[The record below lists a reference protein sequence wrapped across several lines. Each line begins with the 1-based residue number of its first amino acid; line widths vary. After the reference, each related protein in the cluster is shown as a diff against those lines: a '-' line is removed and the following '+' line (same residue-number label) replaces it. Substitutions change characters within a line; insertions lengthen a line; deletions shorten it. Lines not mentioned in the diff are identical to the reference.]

1 MDDFSFVVEAYILDN
16 LVPGRRSILTKLLG
30 DKINNQNL
38 GFLVQ
43 LVQKSIKNFLRNPV
57 LLGYRRKT

>member
-1 MDDFSFVVEAYILDN
+1 MSLKFF
-16 LVPGRRSILTKLLG
+16 LTKMLG

-43 LVQKSIKNFLRNPV
+43 LVQKSIKKFLRNPV
-57 LLGYRRKT
+57 LVGYRRKT